1 MCHSRQ
7 KGYYN
12 AEGPATGQE
21 AERRARIGKGPIEC
35 TITCMYYNAS
45 IIFIV
50 LVNLFY
56 SYHTTYQSVIRNVQ
70 LSNTTNYY

>member
-50 LVNLFY
+50 CSFRICPYILFL
-56 SYHTTYQSVIRNVQ
+56 SYPTPV
-70 LSNTTNYY
+70 SNT